1 MVNRSA
7 DRGEAL
13 VRQLNDKT
21 PARAEFVPWDGDY
34 AVPADADILVN
45 ATSIGLY
52 PDVAAMPRV
61 DLDSIRPGLL
71 VCDVIPN
78 PPQTAFLKAAAARGA
93 HTLDGLGMLVYQGAI
108 AFKLWTGVDA
118 DVAVMRWAL
127 EQVFG

>member
-1 MVNRSA
+1 M
-7 DRGEAL
+7 
-13 VRQLNDKT
+13 
-21 PARAEFVPWDGDY
+21 PWDGDY

-52 PDVAAMPRV
+52 PDVTAMPRV
-61 DLDSIRPGLL
+61 ALDTIRPGLL

-93 HTLDGLGMLVYQGAI
+93 THVDGLGMLVYQGAI

-118 DVAVMRWAL
+118 DVAVMRGAWSRCSGSFLNHGGTA
-127 EQVFG
+127 ENSRRKRGG